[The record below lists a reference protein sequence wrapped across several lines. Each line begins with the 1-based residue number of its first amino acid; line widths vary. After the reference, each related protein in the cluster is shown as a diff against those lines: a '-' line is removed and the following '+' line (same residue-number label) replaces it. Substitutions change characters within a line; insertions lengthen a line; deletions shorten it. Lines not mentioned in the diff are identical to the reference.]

1 MCVGIPMRVL
11 SSADGMAE
19 CEGRGERRRVR
30 MALVGE
36 VPVGEQVL
44 VFLDSAIERLDAAR
58 AAEIEAALD
67 LLQAALHGEHSSAAP
82 PFSLP
87 SAMDAGSLA
96 ALTGAAESAK
106 H

>member
-1 MCVGIPMRVL
+1 MCVGIPMRVI

-44 VFLDSAIERLDAAR
+44 VFLDSAIERLDAER

-67 LLQAALHGEHSSAAP
+67 LLQAALHGEQLAST
-82 PFSLP
+82 PFALP
-87 SAMDAGSLA
+87 SAMDASSLA
-96 ALTGAAESAK
+96 ALTGTGAAQK